1 MQTQALQKKAILFV
15 DDEVLVLQAL
25 KNQVKQKFGNQLIY
39 ETATDASEAWDIIQ
53 ELTEEQV
60 NLILIISDWLMPE
73 KKGDEFL
80 REVHEKFPTIKK
92 IIISGQCDEREIQSL
107 FKDIEL
113 FRFIRKPWSEQ
124 EIIQTIEDAL
134 RN

>member
-1 MQTQALQKKAILFV
+1 M

-25 KNQVKQKFGNQLIY
+25 KNQVKQKFGNQLLY

-113 FRFIRKPWSEQ
+113 FRFIRKPWNEQ

-134 RN
+134 RT